1 MKNRYRQPTKQAH
14 VHCLLHH
21 SITTK
26 PPFQGVTPLQHAY
39 MHIHPLYSTL
49 TCRTTNEIRPPLY
62 TRLHT
67 CRTSTCA
74 LLGRVVSIHIHVVCG
89 LSTTNSN
96 SLVQLSTST
105 TYMCFVQPHMKLIF
119 VQSREFKSLPSSTIK
134 YREI

>member
-74 LLGRVVSIHIHVVCG
+74 LLGRVVSIHIHLCG
-89 LSTTNSN
+89 LSAIVNFNSIYLLCTANELHWCSLHNNLCLKPYKKSSPN
-96 SLVQLSTST
+96 SA
-105 TYMCFVQPHMKLIF
+105 
-119 VQSREFKSLPSSTIK
+119 IK
-134 YREI
+134 YREIYK